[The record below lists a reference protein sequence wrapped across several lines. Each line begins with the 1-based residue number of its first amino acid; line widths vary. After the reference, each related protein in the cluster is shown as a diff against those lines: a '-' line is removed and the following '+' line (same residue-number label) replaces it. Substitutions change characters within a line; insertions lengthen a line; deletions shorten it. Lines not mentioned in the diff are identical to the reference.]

1 MTTTAIDSNVL
12 IDIVSAD
19 PTFGLSA
26 MNAVDR
32 CAREGS
38 LIISPEVVAE
48 FATGCQSATQS
59 IGVLEALNITYRDIG
74 LDSAAAVG
82 EVRSRR
88 NKDGRILADYMIA
101 LHATA
106 HADRLLT
113 RDTGFNRMGVPGL
126 VVVTP
131 TDLMTAKPDRE

>member
-19 PTFGLSA
+19 PKYGPSSREALES
-26 MNAVDR
+26 

-38 LIISPEVVAE
+38 LIVWAEVVAE
-48 FATGCQSATQS
+48 FATGCSSATDPLAILQ
-59 IGVLEALNITYRDIG
+59 ALTVRYLDIG
-74 LDSAAAVG
+74 MQGAAEIGDVC
-82 EVRSRR
+82 SRK
-88 NKDGRILADYMIA
+88 NKGGRILADYMSA
-101 LHATA
+101 VHAAT

-113 RDTGFNRMGVPGL
+113 RDAEITRMKVPGL

-131 TDLMTAKPDRE
+131 GDVLGRSS